1 MIKKQSI
8 SNKVVLIFQK
18 LMLHNFSYEPEMDQI
33 EALISVSEYCEQEV
47 INNCTS
53 NSLTGFAWWLDRN
66 GDKYQY
72 WHGDRNDT
80 AVGKGL
86 KTAIIPKFTNCL
98 KSQKISNSKR
108 MPMFVDKFMR
118 LCFQ

>member
-1 MIKKQSI
+1 MSFNIPPFLAVLTVAKILVAILTI
-8 SNKVVLIFQK
+8 SGENITINLSSNRY
-18 LMLHNFSYEPEMDQI
+18 LSYEPEMDQI

-66 GDKYQY
+66 GGKYQY
-72 WHGDRNDT
+72 WHGDRNET

-86 KTAIIPKFTNCL
+86 KLFGSL
-98 KSQKISNSKR
+98 
-108 MPMFVDKFMR
+108 MR
-118 LCFQ
+118 SSV